1 MTTSK
6 IKTHAIESESC
17 KEEKVIILIRTNA
30 NAALATRKPKL
41 WHPCSVSPNGGHYP
55 PQCACDHSRGSVLG
69 CSFCFLI

>member
-41 WHPCSVSPNGGHYP
+41 WHPCSVSPMAVTTHHNVHVTIAGVR
-55 PQCACDHSRGSVLG
+55 CWVVVFVS
-69 CSFCFLI
+69 